1 MPRLIFAK
9 KAATQALLATV
20 LISTTTV
27 LADEV
32 TVNYDIIPRPLADT
46 AVLLRERAL
55 LDNLSVDIVESLTT
69 EVGARRVGTD
79 GDKRQLPG
87 PRPNSGSL
95 ASTVFGRKMFPL
107 NMAGS
112 AVMRARKLSRLILTT
127 LF

>member
-55 LDNLSVDIVESLTT
+55 LDNLSVDIVESLKNTNFNFST
-69 EVGARRVGTD
+69 PFSFSVWIN
-79 GDKRQLPG
+79 
-87 PRPNSGSL
+87 PNDVSYESIYRNDQD
-95 ASTVFGRKMFPL
+95 F
-107 NMAGS
+107 
-112 AVMRARKLSRLILTT
+112 
-127 LF
+127 LFFVQNCRTH